1 MINIKIHFSV
11 YLLIVLSLFVSSL
24 KSVFIYLSI
33 ILIHEIF
40 HIIASLIYKVKPTLI
55 ELTIIG
61 GCVHIP
67 FEKLKPSSQ
76 ILISLSGVF
85 SNILMIIF
93 SYLYDFPRYV
103 INYNYILILFS
114 LLPIYPLDGFNIMN
128 SLLFLFIK
136 NYKKS
141 IKLLMII
148 NNISLLLFI
157 IASIFF
163 NIKFLIL
170 ISFFL
175 VYKTVLLMKNYD
187 YFYLKN
193 LYNYKLSSLL
203 K

>member
-76 ILISLSGVF
+76 IIISLSGVF

>member
-76 ILISLSGVF
+76 IIISLSGVF

-93 SYLYDFPRYV
+93 SCLYDFPRYV

-148 NNISLLLFI
+148 NIISLLLFI

>member
-93 SYLYDFPRYV
+93 SCLYDFPRYV

>member
-40 HIIASLIYKVKPTLI
+40 HIIASLIYKVKPTVI

-93 SYLYDFPRYV
+93 SCLYDFPKYV

-148 NNISLLLFI
+148 NIISLLLFI
-157 IASIFF
+157 ISSIFF

-187 YFYLKN
+187 YFYIKN

>member
-76 ILISLSGVF
+76 IIISLSGVF
-85 SNILMIIF
+85 SNILMIFF
-93 SYLYDFPRYV
+93 SCLYDFPRYV

-148 NNISLLLFI
+148 NIISLLLFI

-170 ISFFL
+170 ISVFL